1 MSPIVCVSC
10 THCSDQS
17 SKPLLRRNYNDQYK
31 SAVVLGNDLTANG
44 DFDSNGFTARGW
56 NHDACSSALSASR
69 DVYVPTFSPYA
80 SWQFPS
86 LLPLASLGIME
97 AFLEDIS
104 SAKKKESEG
113 ILNATSKMK
122 EFQQRLVASSYSKQR
137 LGPLLNAGTN
147 LAIALESVEEYYTDV
162 AEYSA
167 EQCTSE
173 CSFVFYFLLAY
184 LTWSPFV

>member
-1 MSPIVCVSC
+1 MAS
-10 THCSDQS
+10 
-17 SKPLLRRNYNDQYK
+17 LR
-31 SAVVLGNDLTANG
+31 VVGIMMRARQPYLRLEMCKCQLFPHMPHGN
-44 DFDSNGFTARGW
+44 
-56 NHDACSSALSASR
+56 
-69 DVYVPTFSPYA
+69 
-80 SWQFPS
+80 FPHF
-86 LLPLASLGIME
+86 PLASLGIME